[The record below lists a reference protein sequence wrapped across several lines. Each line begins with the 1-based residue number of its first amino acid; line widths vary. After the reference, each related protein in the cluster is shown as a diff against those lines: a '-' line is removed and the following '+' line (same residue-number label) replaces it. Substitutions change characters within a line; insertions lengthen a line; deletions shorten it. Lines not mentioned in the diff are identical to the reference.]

1 MDRQEQASKNDID
14 LRNFMMEVQKLRAMS
29 EENEMSSQQK
39 DMNINR
45 LTGEL
50 NKVRQQQ
57 GDLEEEI

>member
-1 MDRQEQASKNDID
+1 M
-14 LRNFMMEVQKLRAMS
+14 RAMS
-29 EENEMSSQQK
+29 EDNEMSSHQK

-57 GDLEEEI
+57 EDL